1 MSASSRRA
9 TVALILSLLSRSL
22 LGQSTPDSS
31 TTPSPSDAATVLPE
45 HGARSVTDVL
55 ISRVPGLLLVPA
67 SGVNGM
73 GSRIRLRGVLSLVAD
88 RAPVVL
94 VDGMRIDAAED
105 AFSPGPPP
113 NPYVFGYPYPR
124 PVPPGP
130 LRLDDLNPDDIAS
143 IEVLPGPTSA
153 AIYGPG
159 ADAGVLLIRTKWG
172 HPGPPRWEGSVQAA

>member
-22 LGQSTPDSS
+22 LGQSAPDSS
-31 TTPSPSDAATVLPE
+31 TTPSRSDATTILPE
-45 HGARSVTDVL
+45 RGARSVTDVL
-55 ISRVPGLLLVPA
+55 VSRVADLLLVPA

-113 NPYVFGYPYPR
+113 NPYVFGYPYP
-124 PVPPGP
+124 G
-130 LRLDDLNPDDIAS
+130 LS
-143 IEVLPGPTSA
+143 LPARSG
-153 AIYGPG
+153 
-159 ADAGVLLIRTKWG
+159 RTT
-172 HPGPPRWEGSVQAA
+172 